1 MTLRQENKGLYW
13 AWKSM
18 KQRCQNPRCYAYHNY
33 GERGIAVCDE
43 WQNFEP
49 FCDWALNNGYEKGL
63 DLDRIDNNLGYDP
76 SNCRWTSRRDNVNN
90 RRKTTMLTINGITK
104 PRTEWEELAGISP
117 GTVKAWTITHNKE
130 YAERR
135 IEDALEHG
143 YTPRDYGYSHRKTII
158 NLDTNKI
165 YGSTKE
171 AAEDV
176 GLAPCTISN
185 SIRNGRTT
193 SKGRFQYEETI
204 NNYGNEDL

>member
-13 AWKSM
+13 AWKAM
-18 KQRCQNPRCYAYHNY
+18 KQRCQNPKCHAYHNY
-33 GERGIAVCDE
+33 GERGINICED
-43 WQNFEP
+43 WQQFEP
-49 FCDWALNNGYEKGL
+49 FCKWALENGYEKGL
-63 DLDRIDNNLGYDP
+63 DLDRIDNDSDYDP
-76 SNCRWTSRRDNVNN
+76 TNCRWTTRQDNINN
-90 RRKTTMLTINGITK
+90 RRVTTMLTVNGETR
-104 PRTEWEELAGISP
+104 PRTEWEELAGISS

-165 YGSTKE
+165 YRSTKE

-185 SIRNGRTT
+185 SIRDGRAT
-193 SKGRFQYEETI
+193 SKGRFQYEESI
-204 NNYGNEDL
+204 G